1 VIGPFARR
9 RLALGVAPAIVP
21 ASAWLLL
28 GVALGPSGLDLLTRD
43 VLAHLDAVVTVALG
57 TLGVFVGLAL
67 APRATGAWRLLTA
80 AIVESGA
87 TAAIVA
93 GAATLLFRA
102 WHLPLAGAPAVIV
115 LAMGAAAAA
124 SSAGAADEGRTD
136 ASAVSVAD
144 LDDLLP
150 ILLAAAACGLTA
162 PEGIGPAA
170 ALGTAAAIGTV
181 IGIVGWL
188 LFERTAGDAERGV
201 FVIGVLS
208 LIGGVAAYANV
219 SPLVAGLAAG
229 LLWRRAP
236 GSADAIVAA
245 DLRRFHHPLVVLLL
259 AVAGAQMRL
268 TPLALFLLAAFVVF
282 RLSGKVIGGVLASR
296 LTRVPGDL
304 LGALL
309 VSPGVIGIAIAL
321 NIQQVAPA
329 DGTPLVTAVA
339 GGTLLFEMLALLL
352 PREAAA

>member
-9 RLALGVAPAIVP
+9 RLALGVAPAVVP
-21 ASAWLLL
+21 AGAWLLL
-28 GVALGPSGLDLLTRD
+28 GVAAGPSGLGALTAD

-67 APRATGAWRLLTA
+67 APRVTGAWRLLTA

-93 GAATLLFRA
+93 GAATVLFRA

-115 LAMGAAAAA
+115 LALGAAAAA

-136 ASAVSVAD
+136 ASAVSV
-144 LDDLLP
+144 DDLLP
-150 ILLAAAACGLTA
+150 ILLAAAACGLTTPA
-162 PEGIGPAA
+162 GIGAA
-170 ALGTAAAIGTV
+170 AAVGAAVAIGTV
-181 IGIVGWL
+181 VGVVGWL
-188 LFERTAGDAERGV
+188 LFERTGGDAERGV

-219 SPLVAGLAAG
+219 SPLVAGLVSG

-236 GSADAIVAA
+236 GNADTIVAA

-259 AVAGAQMRL
+259 VVAGAQMRL
-268 TPLALFLLAAFVVF
+268 TPVALFLLAAFVVF
-282 RLSGKVIGGVLASR
+282 RLAGKVIGGVLASR

-339 GGTLLFEMLALLL
+339 AGTLLFEILALLL